1 MIERWEIRENTIT
14 SNPEAI
20 YLLLMIGTD
29 EYAGYVAKGLASF
42 ARLVSVRVPPFSH
55 VFELYNIVDDSVLE
69 KIRIKMEEL
78 SQYVGIEGDINER
91 TKHVDLDVI
100 SPETEIFGDAGNNMQ
115 QEPAVFMEE
124 PDMPSEDN
132 DGRRQTF
139 SIKPETDSRQQ
150 LREDPFV
157 ANQKNE
163 RKVMSSEIFSDTQPS
178 TGKVHLSGGDFSVH
192 KDSSSLETFDVEDGT
207 SIDVGDGTF
216 INLNGAEGTQL
227 KRFEDTDL
235 NVQSEDSMPSG
246 VGIATLIGGKYHDE
260 EPDQSSNSLP
270 SLRLMGG
277 LANDANQAQRELIKD
292 PYKPAPAPE
301 PVRPVRNVPN
311 RISNQNQYMPSVDN
325 SVKQKGNIAKEEI
338 PNQTINNNK
347 ASAQKRVPDNK
358 SGHKSGGFLGGF
370 FSKIMNK
377 FSSEKKKEEPAPLAF
392 TNSRPETK
400 DFNQL
405 LQEEQTKQTE
415 QASLQ
420 AKTEEN
426 NVPVA
431 TEQKTPEQPNPFANL
446 GAPKKDEFATDV
458 PKKPAVN
465 NFHSISAGEASSPL
479 ELDNNVPEELSA
491 KIEVDDIFAAETL
504 CEFYADEEDTSTN
517 NVDRILGVSSPAQ
530 SQQNKKADLSKQPLG
545 GEDNLLDVPENI
557 FSTPYK
563 EKANPKNDSLD
574 SAQNQATKPAM
585 PNKETE
591 KEPVM
596 KVSSGQRV
604 SNPVN
609 LKPSVMQTPEQA
621 EIKRPVSS
629 PKPVSVPKPVPVCKP
644 VPQKTATT
652 PVPAAPVKSAF
663 GRVNI
668 KEILAQSKA
677 AEYGK
682 DKLKD
687 AIADKI
693 DNADPIGMLKAGFMP
708 KKSAAAPKQETEPKQ
723 ASEPKK
729 TISESKPAVIGL
741 KQTVV
746 AKPVVPSKPVI
757 PVKNIPI
764 SKPAIAGVSKTV
776 ALNKPK
782 INTNASFKPVQNNL
796 NNSGNINR
804 ADAKK
809 DFNKNTEQ
817 INKGEK
823 RVIMTQDSS
832 NNFNKPVRPNIPVAP
847 KKPLGPKPAVPAA
860 PKIPST
866 PRPPIPG
873 VRPSVPVKRP
883 VSQPNIAKPAPQV
896 RPQNPA
902 RPQVSAGG
910 HTPSVRPQ
918 VPLNPAQN
926 VAAAKPAPKPAPE
939 PRAATSIDHTIL
951 ISAGQIY
958 KRNNWPLEIPLNPL
972 FTFDNM
978 DMASNR
984 FAHATA
990 MSVIDNIGNMHN
1002 PFMLYGE
1009 SGTGKSHFLNAMGYE
1024 ISKKIGQEKIFLTNG
1039 VRLSRGVQRYVEEN
1053 KVAQL
1058 EEFFSSVEVLII
1070 DDIHLT
1076 AVNEHNRD
1084 FISRLLNR
1092 FLQEHKQMIISS
1104 KYPPE
1109 SLARFEELVRFR
1121 LDQGWVSE
1129 LKPPRQMHFSKIYK
1143 RMFEEAD
1150 LGLNEEQQQQYLGNG
1165 NVNKTD
1171 LSLIARDIKRVQVL
1185 SRRINNSGLIQMT
1198 YDQILNEM
1206 LALDGENPDS
1216 EILRKNFADI
1226 TSINKTENTEWGNFG
1241 FFYPQDQADKF
1252 KWMAYCV
1259 MQKARE
1265 MGIKGG
1271 FNFALKSGYSTD
1283 HIISAAFKIAN
1294 ICDTRNL
1301 KGAIILGPDLTV
1313 CQKSIRDNF
1322 YDILMHML
1330 EVMMI
1335 RCGIIDAENIK
1346 MPSAYVRVLGDVLK

>member
-1 MIERWEIRENTIT
+1 MPKK
-14 SNPEAI
+14 SAAP
-20 YLLLMIGTD
+20 
-29 EYAGYVAKGLASF
+29 K
-42 ARLVSVRVPPFSH
+42 
-55 VFELYNIVDDSVLE
+55 
-69 KIRIKMEEL
+69 
-78 SQYVGIEGDINER
+78 Q
-91 TKHVDLDVI
+91 
-100 SPETEIFGDAGNNMQ
+100 ETE
-115 QEPAVFMEE
+115 
-124 PDMPSEDN
+124 
-132 DGRRQTF
+132 T
-139 SIKPETDSRQQ
+139 
-150 LREDPFV
+150 
-157 ANQKNE
+157 
-163 RKVMSSEIFSDTQPS
+163 
-178 TGKVHLSGGDFSVH
+178 
-192 KDSSSLETFDVEDGT
+192 
-207 SIDVGDGTF
+207 
-216 INLNGAEGTQL
+216 
-227 KRFEDTDL
+227 
-235 NVQSEDSMPSG
+235 
-246 VGIATLIGGKYHDE
+246 
-260 EPDQSSNSLP
+260 
-270 SLRLMGG
+270 
-277 LANDANQAQRELIKD
+277 
-292 PYKPAPAPE
+292 
-301 PVRPVRNVPN
+301 
-311 RISNQNQYMPSVDN
+311 
-325 SVKQKGNIAKEEI
+325 
-338 PNQTINNNK
+338 NK
-347 ASAQKRVPDNK
+347 AS
-358 SGHKSGGFLGGF
+358 L
-370 FSKIMNK
+370 
-377 FSSEKKKEEPAPLAF
+377 
-392 TNSRPETK
+392 K
-400 DFNQL
+400 D
-405 LQEEQTKQTE
+405 
-415 QASLQ
+415 A
-420 AKTEEN
+420 
-426 NVPVA
+426 
-431 TEQKTPEQPNPFANL
+431 
-446 GAPKKDEFATDV
+446 
-458 PKKPAVN
+458 
-465 NFHSISAGEASSPL
+465 
-479 ELDNNVPEELSA
+479 
-491 KIEVDDIFAAETL
+491 
-504 CEFYADEEDTSTN
+504 
-517 NVDRILGVSSPAQ
+517 
-530 SQQNKKADLSKQPLG
+530 
-545 GEDNLLDVPENI
+545 
-557 FSTPYK
+557 
-563 EKANPKNDSLD
+563 
-574 SAQNQATKPAM
+574 
-585 PNKETE
+585 
-591 KEPVM
+591 
-596 KVSSGQRV
+596 
-604 SNPVN
+604 
-609 LKPSVMQTPEQA
+609 VMQG
-621 EIKRPVSS
+621 V
-629 PKPVSVPKPVPVCKP
+629 VD
-644 VPQKTATT
+644 
-652 PVPAAPVKSAF
+652 
-663 GRVNI
+663 
-668 KEILAQSKA
+668 
-677 AEYGK
+677 YGK

-687 AIADKI
+687 VIADKI
-693 DNADPIGMLKAGFMP
+693 DNADPIGMLKAGFMS

-741 KQTVV
+741 KQTAV
-746 AKPVVPSKPVI
+746 AKHVVPSKPVI

-860 PKIPST
+860 PKIPLT

-873 VRPSVPVKRP
+873 VRPSIPVKRP